1 MVRKP
6 SAKQLKL
13 YEESMEYGNTLRK
26 KVRTKI
32 FGAIDGRKTILT
44 NDEITERS
52 RKIESSIFNWAIRS
66 ISHSSSIISTIKS
79 VPKTHIISVTSRKE
93 KKMNYDDDLERKLKW
108 KNKWV
113 PMPNSKLK
121 PDWQCDYFRTR
132 YINKSLGLVFNIGDT
147 RNKGFIQAIVEKLM
161 PLREIANLKP
171 DEIFPELWKPIQ
183 KKVWDKEVI
192 LGFKP
197 DEYNDGIEQCRRC
210 KSYKTTYYSKQT
222 RSADEPMTN
231 FFTCHNCGK
240 HWKT

>member
-13 YEESMEYGNTLRK
+13 YEEAVENGNILREK
-26 KVRTKI
+26 IRGKI
-32 FGAIDGRKTILT
+32 FGAIDGRETSLT
-44 NDEITERS
+44 NDEVIERS

-66 ISHSSSIISTIKS
+66 INESNAIIPTMKTM
-79 VPKTHIISVTSRKE
+79 PKTHVLARTSIKE
-93 KKMNYDDDLERKLKW
+93 KKKKYDDDLERKLIWKQKW
-108 KNKWV
+108 I
-113 PMPNSKLK
+113 PMPNSKLT
-121 PDWQCDYFRTR
+121 PNWECNYFRWR
-132 YINKSLGLVFNIGDT
+132 YINKSMGMLFNLRDK
-147 RNKGFIQAIVEKLM
+147 RNEGFIQAIVDKLM
-161 PLREIANLKP
+161 PLREIANLNP

-183 KKVWDKEVI
+183 EKVWEKEVI

-197 DEYNDGIEQCRRC
+197 DDFSDGIEQCRKC
-210 KSYKTTYYSKQT
+210 KSFKTTYYSKQT